1 MQYSPCVWLCLHC
14 ILVQVY
20 SSTKTN
26 RNQRKT
32 KRNTQ
37 NTQDRDHIN
46 CEPEK
51 DGKATACQQHASY
64 CKEQKGGQNFYCT
77 VNN

>member
-1 MQYSPCVWLCLHC
+1 M
-14 ILVQVY
+14 
-20 SSTKTN
+20 
-26 RNQRKT
+26 
-32 KRNTQ
+32 Q

-51 DGKATACQQHASY
+51 DCKATACQQHASY